1 MANWTGG
8 QLTAAGKALQAKVE
22 AGATLEL
29 TRLKLG
35 DGTES
40 ASDIDALTDLVAPK
54 YSMSI
59 SSKSVEDNVCTVT
72 GVVLSTEIHTGFYA
86 REFGIFA
93 LDPDVGE
100 ILYMISL
107 DPNPDYVPPSS
118 TQIIVSAEYA
128 MAIAVDSASN
138 IQIDID
144 PNGLVTVDMLRTATY
159 ALRRSWRYEI
169 GDVVGDS
176 DLPNLYRLSCI
187 VAGTTGTVEPDFSN
201 ISVGDHIIDG
211 SVTWEVVLIS
221 TISVGTV
228 EPRADVSLW
237 LELQN

>member
-35 DGTES
+35 DGEES
-40 ASDIDALTDLVAPK
+40 ASDIDSLTDLVSPK

-59 SSKSVEDNVCTVT
+59 NAKTVADNICTVT
-72 GVVLSTEIHTGFYA
+72 GVVLSTEISTGFYA

-93 LDPDVGE
+93 QDPDDGE

-107 DPNPDYVPPSS
+107 DPNPDFVPPSS
-118 TQIIVSAEYA
+118 TQIVVSAEYA
-128 MAIAVDSASN
+128 MAIAVDSASD

-144 PNGLVTVDMLRTATY
+144 PNGFVTVDMLRTATY
-159 ALRRSWRYEI
+159 SLRRSTAYSV

-176 DLPNLYRLSCI
+176 DLPNLYRLGCI
-187 VAGTTGTVEPDFSN
+187 VAGTTDTIEPDFSG
-201 ISVGDHIIDG
+201 ISVGDHIVDG
-211 SVTWEVVLIS
+211 SVTWEVMLIS

-228 EPRADVSLW
+228 EPSADVSLW
-237 LELQN
+237 FELQE